1 MPLLRSPA
9 VDKDITSI
17 LDCDFPTNQDKQ
29 YVKIQSS
36 ILPAVGPAID
46 ILIDLAKQNFSGDTG
61 ELIPVK
67 DIIEVLK
74 ETLVLV
80 GNASCFISEIRCLL
94 GIINTIKPKHPRL
107 VSFLQEICS
116 EDMGEPSG
124 ELFGPTANKRIAE
137 RVQIIKVFNVFLRS
151 LESCMLGYFVSL
163 NRYIIILR
171 NLATMWN

>member
-1 MPLLRSPA
+1 MSKARCASLTFPSPQSPA

-17 LDCDFPTNQDKQ
+17 LGYDFPTNQDKQ

-36 ILPAVGPAID
+36 ILPAVGPAIGL
-46 ILIDLAKQNFSGDTG
+46 LIDLAKQDFSGDTG

-80 GNASCFISEIRCLL
+80 GSASCFISEIRRLL

-107 VSFLQEICS
+107 ASFLQEIC
-116 EDMGEPSG
+116 
-124 ELFGPTANKRIAE
+124 
-137 RVQIIKVFNVFLRS
+137 
-151 LESCMLGYFVSL
+151 
-163 NRYIIILR
+163 
-171 NLATMWN
+171 